1 MITAHDEKD
10 DGPLTYTVVEAGRM
24 AGLSRNAAYEA
35 VKRGEIPTIT
45 FGSRIRVLGK
55 PWRAKLNG
63 EAV

>member
-1 MITAHDEKD
+1 MIHDEKD
-10 DGPLTYTVVEAGRM
+10 DPLTYSVVEAGKM

-35 VKRGEIPTIT
+35 VKRGEIPVVT

-63 EAV
+63 DAA